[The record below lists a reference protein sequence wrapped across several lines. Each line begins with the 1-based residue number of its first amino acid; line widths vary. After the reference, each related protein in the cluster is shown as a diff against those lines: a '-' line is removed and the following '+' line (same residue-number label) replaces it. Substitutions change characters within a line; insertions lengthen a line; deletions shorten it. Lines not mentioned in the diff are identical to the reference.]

1 LVASAASS
9 SSSADGSAGIT
20 AMKPLIESTT
30 GWITGTGRA
39 RSANNSHAAASRA
52 SALPSA
58 SAIGAFS
65 VA

>member
-1 LVASAASS
+1 
-9 SSSADGSAGIT
+9 
-20 AMKPLIESTT
+20 MKPLIESTT
-30 GWITGTGRA
+30 GWIIGTGRA

>member
-1 LVASAASS
+1 
-9 SSSADGSAGIT
+9 
-20 AMKPLIESTT
+20 MKPLIESTT

-39 RSANNSHAAASRA
+39 SSANNSQAATSSASV
-52 SALPSA
+52 LPSA